1 MILIAGIPSE
11 PPVARAIEAAEERG
25 IGHIVFDQR
34 SHQVSEIELSLE
46 PSTGWRGRL
55 SCPAGEI
62 ELASFSGVYVRLM
75 DERFLPDVVAT
86 PYGSPERAR
95 SARFHMV
102 LHEWL
107 NVAPIRVANRPRAM
121 LSNISKTYQSTVVR
135 RSGFAI
141 PETIVTN
148 DPGKALAFVDDCAA
162 RGNEVIYKSLSGVR
176 SIVQTFS
183 DADRARIGRIR
194 WCPTQFQRKIRGKDV
209 RVHVI
214 GTETY
219 ATVIDSVATDYRY
232 AQSQSGSD
240 AVLKATELPTAM
252 AKACVDLAHTLDLPF
267 AGIDL
272 RLPEDDEAV
281 CFEVNPSPAYSYYE
295 SRTGA
300 PIADALVRWLAAAD
314 RLA

>member
-25 IGHIVFDQR
+25 IGHVVFDQR
-34 SHQVSEIELSLE
+34 MHQVSEMELSLE
-46 PSTGWRGRL
+46 PSAGWRGRL
-55 SCPAGEI
+55 ICPAGEI
-62 ELASFSGVYVRLM
+62 NLASLTGVYVRLM
-75 DERFLPDVVAT
+75 DERFLPDVAIT
-86 PYGSPERAR
+86 PSSSQERAR
-95 SARFHMV
+95 SARFHTIF
-102 LHEWL
+102 HEWL

-121 LSNISKTYQSTVVR
+121 LSNVSKTYQSTVIR

-148 DPGKALAFVDDCAA
+148 DPDKALAFVDHCAA
-162 RGNEVIYKSLSGVR
+162 RRDEVIYKSVSGVR

-194 WCPTQFQRKIRGKDV
+194 WCPTQFQRKVRGKDV

-214 GTETY
+214 GSRTY
-219 ATVIDSVATDYRY
+219 ATMIESAATDYRY

-240 AVLKATELPTAM
+240 AVLKAIELPTAM
-252 AKACVDLAHTLDLPF
+252 ADACIDLARALDLPF
-267 AGIDL
+267 AGMDL
-272 RLPEDDEAV
+272 RLREDDEAV

-300 PIADALVRWLAAAD
+300 PIADALVRWLAAAE

>member
-25 IGHIVFDQR
+25 IGHVVFDQR
-34 SHQVSEIELSLE
+34 LHQASEMELSLE

-55 SCPAGEI
+55 NCPAGEI
-62 ELASFSGVYVRLM
+62 DLAALSGVYVRLM
-75 DERFLPDVVAT
+75 DERFLPDVAST
-86 PYGSPERAR
+86 PSDSRERAR
-95 SARFHMV
+95 SARFHTV
-102 LHEWL
+102 FHEWL
-107 NVAPIRVANRPRAM
+107 NVAPIRIANRPRAM
-121 LSNISKTYQSTVVR
+121 LSNVSKTYQSTVIR

-141 PETIVTN
+141 PETVVTN
-148 DPGKALAFVDDCAA
+148 DPDRALAFVDHCAA
-162 RGNEVIYKSLSGVR
+162 QGDEVIYKSVSGVR

-194 WCPTQFQRKIRGKDV
+194 WCPTQFQRKVRGRDV

-214 GTETY
+214 GRQTY
-219 ATVIDSVATDYRY
+219 ATMIESAATDYRY

-240 AVLKATELPTAM
+240 AVLKAIELPTAM
-252 AKACVDLAHTLDLPF
+252 ANACIDLAHALGLPF

-272 RLPEDDEAV
+272 RLPEDEEAV

-295 SRTGA
+295 SHTGA
-300 PIADALVRWLAAAD
+300 PIADALVRWLVAAE
-314 RLA
+314 RLV